1 MGDRP
6 TITPMPARAL
16 IRIPDMMLNQA
27 KSLRPPQGRFRQCG
41 STLVEFAI
49 IAPAFLLLMIGI
61 IELSMAYF
69 ANLTMQ
75 HAVREGARYA
85 VTGNKDLDPASSNQQ
100 RYQAVMQKMKESSMD
115 MYDKVSPVMTVSVN
129 GNASNGNGTFGNAGD
144 IVVISIDCSWTFA
157 TPLMAAIFKDGKTHF
172 VVAATM
178 RNESFGGL

>member
-1 MGDRP
+1 MGNRP

-16 IRIPDMMLNQA
+16 IRIPYMMLNKA
-27 KSLRPPQGRFRQCG
+27 KSLRHQQGRFRQCG

-49 IAPAFLLLMIGI
+49 IAPVFLLLMIGI

-85 VTGNKDLDPASSNQQ
+85 VTGNNDLDPASNNQQ
-100 RYQAVMQKMKESSMD
+100 RYQAVIQKMKDSSMG
-115 MYDKVSPVMTVSVN
+115 MYDKVNPVITVN
-129 GNASNGNGTFGNAGD
+129 GVSGTSAGMFGNSGD
-144 IVVISIDCSWTFA
+144 IVVISVACSWTYA
-157 TPLMAAIFKDGKTHF
+157 TPMMAAFFQDGKSRF

>member
-1 MGDRP
+1 MGARP
-6 TITPMPARAL
+6 AIKPMPARAL

-27 KSLRPPQGRFRQCG
+27 TPFGPPQGRLRQSG

-85 VTGNKDLDPASSNQQ
+85 VTGNSDLDPNASNQQ
-100 RYQAVMQKMKESSMD
+100 RYQAVIQKMKDSSMGI
-115 MYDKVSPVMTVSVN
+115 YDKVNPVITVN
-129 GNASNGNGTFGNAGD
+129 GTSGTSTGMFGNAGD

>member
-1 MGDRP
+1 
-6 TITPMPARAL
+6 
-16 IRIPDMMLNQA
+16 MMLSKA
-27 KSLRPPQGRFRQCG
+27 KARPPLPPPGKRRQRG

-75 HAVREGARYA
+75 HAVREAARYS
-85 VTGNKDLDPASSNQQ
+85 VTGNRDLDPNASNQQ
-100 RYQAVMQKMKESSMD
+100 RYQAVIQKMKDSSMG
-115 MYDKVSPVMTVSVN
+115 MFDKTKPVITVAVN
-129 GNASNGNGTFGNAGD
+129 GNASSGNGSFGNAGD
-144 IVVISIDCSWTFA
+144 IVVITVNCSWAFA
-157 TPLMAAIFKDGKTHF
+157 TPLMAAIFKDNQAHF

>member
-1 MGDRP
+1 M
-6 TITPMPARAL
+6 TL
-16 IRIPDMMLNQA
+16 SKA
-27 KSLRPPQGRFRQCG
+27 KPRFSRPPPGSIRQAG
-41 STLVEFAI
+41 ASLVEFAI
-49 IAPAFLLLMIGI
+49 IAPAFLLLMIGV

-100 RYQAVMQKMKESSMD
+100 RYQAVIQKMKASSMGI
-115 MYDKVSPVMTVSVN
+115 YDKVNPIITVN
-129 GNASNGNGTFGNAGD
+129 GTSGTSAGMFGNSGD
-144 IVVISIDCSWTFA
+144 IVVISVECNWKFA
-157 TPLMAAIFKDGKTHF
+157 TPLMAAFFKDGKSRF

>member
-16 IRIPDMMLNQA
+16 IRIPDMILNQA
-27 KSLRPPQGRFRQCG
+27 TPFRPPRGRFRQYG
-41 STLVEFAI
+41 STLIEFAI
-49 IAPAFLLLMIGI
+49 IAPVFLLLMIGI

-85 VTGNKDLDPASSNQQ
+85 VTGNSDLDPASSNQQ
-100 RYQAVMQKMKESSMD
+100 RYQAVIQKMKDSSMGI
-115 MYDKVSPVMTVSVN
+115 YDKVNPVITVN
-129 GNASNGNGTFGNAGD
+129 GVSGTSAGMFGNSGD
-144 IVVISIDCSWTFA
+144 IVVISVAYNWKFA
-157 TPLMAAIFKDGKTHF
+157 TPMMAAFYKDGKAPY

>member
-1 MGDRP
+1 MGNRP
-6 TITPMPARAL
+6 TITPMPERAL
-16 IRIPDMMLNQA
+16 IRIPYMMLTKA
-27 KSLRPPQGRFRQCG
+27 KSLRHQQGRFRQSG

-49 IAPAFLLLMIGI
+49 IAPVFLLLMIGI

-75 HAVREGARYA
+75 HAVREAARYA
-85 VTGNKDLDPASSNQQ
+85 VTGNSDLDPNASNQQ

-129 GNASNGNGTFGNAGD
+129 GNATNGSGTFGNAGD

>member
-1 MGDRP
+1 MGNRP
-6 TITPMPARAL
+6 AITPMPARAL

-27 KSLRPPQGRFRQCG
+27 TPFRSQQGKFRQCG
-41 STLVEFAI
+41 SAIVEFAI
-49 IAPAFLLLMIGI
+49 IAPVFLLFMIGI

-85 VTGNKDLDPASSNQQ
+85 VTGNNDLDPASSNQQ
-100 RYQAVMQKMKESSMD
+100 RYQAVIQKMKDSSMGI
-115 MYDKVSPVMTVSVN
+115 YDKVNPVITVN
-129 GNASNGNGTFGNAGD
+129 GVSGTSAGMFGNAGD
-144 IVVISIDCSWTFA
+144 IVVISVAYNWTFA
-157 TPLMAAIFKDGKTHF
+157 TPMMAAFYKDGKSSN